1 MRIVYSVI
9 KRILRKYLVEIVLID
24 DFSNKEYLKEKL
36 DEYIKL
42 WNGLVKV
49 FWNERREGL
58 I

>member
-49 FWNERREGL
+49 F
-58 I
+58 